1 MSDLISRQ
9 DVIEKINERARE
21 TFSLAP
27 GYEHYLSALHDV
39 EYDLGQIPIIDAV
52 QVVRC
57 RDCKWWGDLDPKNR
71 YTDCYCH
78 VVECSTEPE
87 WFCADGERKQDG

>member
-9 DVIEKINERARE
+9 DVIEKIEERARE

-39 EYDLGQIPIIDAV
+39 AEDLEQIPTIKPLTEIDYIELADRYGGEV
-52 QVVRC
+52 AFVVKDMIEKTNQR
-57 RDCKWWGDLDPKNR
+57 WVLLN
-71 YTDCYCH
+71 
-78 VVECSTEPE
+78 
-87 WFCADGERKQDG
+87 GERKDE